1 LLLADCIPRPIDPP
15 TIRFEQATM
24 KLHDQR
30 GFSILELIAAAV
42 ILGVVCTAAIATVA
56 PIRAKSR
63 DHVSERELATLNAA
77 AHQFFLQHGRHPD
90 NLRALLRD
98 NSQSNL
104 PQASA
109 PQANSPLADPIQL
122 RRIEQS
128 YAYSPATGQFTR
140 K

>member
-1 LLLADCIPRPIDPP
+1 
-15 TIRFEQATM
+15 M
-24 KLHDQR
+24 KLRNHR

-63 DHVSERELATLNAA
+63 DHVSARELAALNAA

-90 NLRALLRD
+90 NLRALLSDDAR
-98 NSQSNL
+98 SNL

-109 PQANSPLADPIQL
+109 PQANSPLADPVQL
-122 RRIEQS
+122 RRIERS
-128 YAYSPATGQFTR
+128 YVYAPSTGQFTR